1 MPGGVRYAAFDFAYN
16 GRVSLALL
24 PCLAA
29 MVALAGRSCLV
40 TLTIG
45 AMVAYSMDTLQFREG
60 AFACSWFTLVATH
73 TVFAV
78 SLFASSDAPI
88 FLLSSLFFAA
98 AGAAALAGMWA
109 SLQFKWIHM
118 QHPPIALLFER
129 CVLTA
134 SLPMAAM
141 MHTLG
146 LATLVPVSV
155 LPYYLAVILVCLY
168 ACLGVP
174 LTSSFH
180 NARVGAPALGG
191 GGEARKQGEASLA
204 RVQSRLDGLLMA
216 LITVGLPPA
225 LYAAIHW
232 VVLLRHAV
240 HVYSVLLLG
249 SAPLLLLSLMP
260 QGLWWL
266 PGGPKTVRRLRAV
279 IVVLA
284 LFTTLLGLEGRVIFY
299 CFGQYIKLSAPWNW
313 VAVTVALY
321 GSAVVGLAHYF
332 GLLGGVV
339 DITVAGS
346 CLLLCTTAGALAAG
360 VSFAWLPAPL
370 VAACG
375 LALFFDE
382 AGGLREYIVFVL
394 GAFLTGVWFV
404 SSQFWF
410 LDIAISGLH
419 LHTVC
424 KLALAALL
432 PALMVPGLMF
442 SGAPRSALG
451 GLLILQAGL
460 VAFLEE
466 QLFMPSQAEFP
477 GETMYPSWLVL
488 TTTAVGIMAARRLTA
503 AGHIGSADSWV
514 LHCIYASKAAMLL
527 LPEAGLVLPTTLLSL
542 SATAPVF
549 LFGAFSPSTGSV
561 GVSPTYVRRVR
572 RPLWVDAVLAK
583 CVLLSVALARFAVF
597 DIVQFL
603 VSARPPEGLLLG
615 ALVLV
620 LAAALAP
627 LLVGGYRG
635 NMVVQRCFALLLM
648 TGVLLIVL
656 QPPLPV
662 RGGAKCPQ
670 LPLALCPRLW
680 DERHVPLHEPEDVE
694 IWGRGMSRADHWPR
708 WLLLVAVILGAGS
721 TILGGHSSVS
731 RSALARIGLSAVIG
745 TLVGLYI
752 ALEVVPHQFILQLM
766 IILSCIVVLAFI
778 LLLHRPHSRG
788 VQALPVVAALWGGLC
803 GLTLLLQLELPM
815 PKLSRETLRLFPD
828 SRFQVEDE
836 LVHSTRAALL
846 TVFAAQAILL
856 AFALKLRLSSVL
868 KQQDVRLSTWQ
879 DEQGGASL
887 ARGRRLP
894 GDDLFCGIVP
904 SAMLA
909 RFGSMLGLD
918 SSGGGACG
926 LLVQRLKHNG
936 LVWLPTVGN
945 ILTLVAFG
953 LCVFLNASIT
963 GGAPEAIF
971 MMAPLLLMLSQDPL
985 LLPGLTAPRRYFVP
999 TVAVCAYLAL
1009 TATTLAAHSSTRPN
1023 ELLTGGPAGG
1033 SHAFVPLLPSGRKVW
1048 AAVVQ
1053 EVVLVA
1059 LTLPSQ
1065 ATLLTYL
1072 WTQKAV
1078 PVMTLLVWAP
1088 LNLLPLLLSSQPA
1101 AQYLSGLC
1109 LISAVAQFFSMRH
1122 QKHVGSKVV

>member
-1 MPGGVRYAAFDFAYN
+1 MSNRGVPVDP
-16 GRVSLALL
+16 ALGMREL
-24 PCLAA
+24 PA
-29 MVALAGRSCLV
+29 
-40 TLTIG
+40 
-45 AMVAYSMDTLQFREG
+45 FREG

-98 AGAAALAGMWA
+98 AGAAALAGMWS

-118 QHPPIALLFER
+118 Q
-129 CVLTA
+129 
-134 SLPMAAM
+134 
-141 MHTLG
+141 
-146 LATLVPVSV
+146 VPVSV

-191 GGEARKQGEASLA
+191 GGEARKRGEAGLA
-204 RVQSRLDGLLMA
+204 RVQSRLDGMLMA
-216 LITVGLPPA
+216 SITVGLPPT

-266 PGGPKTVRRLRAV
+266 PGGPKTVRRLRSI

-299 CFGQYIKLSAPWNW
+299 CFGQYIKLNAPWNW
-313 VAVTVALY
+313 VSVTVALY

-332 GLLGGVV
+332 GLLGGVI
-339 DITVAGS
+339 DITVAGLIPNAFS
-346 CLLLCTTAGALAAG
+346 TKS
-360 VSFAWLPAPL
+360 VS
-370 VAACG
+370 
-375 LALFFDE
+375 
-382 AGGLREYIVFVL
+382 
-394 GAFLTGVWFV
+394 
-404 SSQFWF
+404 
-410 LDIAISGLH
+410 
-419 LHTVC
+419 
-424 KLALAALL
+424 
-432 PALMVPGLMF
+432 
-442 SGAPRSALG
+442 
-451 GLLILQAGL
+451 QAGL
-460 VAFLEE
+460 IAFLEE

-488 TTTAVGIMAARRLTA
+488 TTTAVGVVAARRLA
-503 AGHIGSADSWV
+503 AVGYIGSADSWV
-514 LHCIYASKAAMLL
+514 LHCVYASKAAMLL

-561 GVSPTYVRRVR
+561 GASPVFVRRVR
-572 RPLWVDAVLAK
+572 RPLWVDATLVT
-583 CVLLSVALARFAVF
+583 CVVLSVALARFAV
-597 DIVQFL
+597 
-603 VSARPPEGLLLG
+603 A
-615 ALVLV
+615 
-620 LAAALAP
+620 
-627 LLVGGYRG
+627 
-635 NMVVQRCFALLLM
+635 QRCFALLLM

-708 WLLLVAVILGAGS
+708 WLLLLAVILGAGS

-731 RSALARIGLSAVIG
+731 RSALTRVGLSAVIG

-752 ALEVVPHQFILQLM
+752 ALEVVPHQFVLQIM
-766 IILSCIVVLAFI
+766 IIISCVVVLAFI
-778 LLLHRPHSRG
+778 LLLYRPYSRG
-788 VQALPVVAALWGGLC
+788 VQALPAMAVLWGGLC
-803 GLTLLLQLELPM
+803 GLTMLL
-815 PKLSRETLRLFPD
+815 
-828 SRFQVEDE
+828 QVEDE

-879 DEQGGASL
+879 DEQHGASL
-887 ARGRRLP
+887 ARGRRVP
-894 GDDLFCGIVP
+894 GEDLFCGIVP

-918 SSGGGACG
+918 SHKGGSCG

-963 GGAPEAIF
+963 GPILG
-971 MMAPLLLMLSQDPL
+971 PLA
-985 LLPGLTAPRRYFVP
+985 GLGMQLEGLGTQGV
-999 TVAVCAYLAL
+999 
-1009 TATTLAAHSSTRPN
+1009 SS
-1023 ELLTGGPAGG
+1023 AD
-1033 SHAFVPLLPSGRKVW
+1033 
-1048 AAVVQ
+1048 
-1053 EVVLVA
+1053 
-1059 LTLPSQ
+1059 
-1065 ATLLTYL
+1065 
-1072 WTQKAV
+1072 
-1078 PVMTLLVWAP
+1078 
-1088 LNLLPLLLSSQPA
+1088 
-1101 AQYLSGLC
+1101 
-1109 LISAVAQFFSMRH
+1109 
-1122 QKHVGSKVV
+1122 